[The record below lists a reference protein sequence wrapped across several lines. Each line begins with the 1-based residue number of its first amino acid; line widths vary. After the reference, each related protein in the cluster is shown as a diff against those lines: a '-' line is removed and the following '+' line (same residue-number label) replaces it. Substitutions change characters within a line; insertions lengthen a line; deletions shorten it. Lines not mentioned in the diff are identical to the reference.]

1 MGNVTTWDF
10 IVRLLYVLGGL
21 GIFLFGMRVMSEG
34 IQKVAG
40 EGMRRIMATMT
51 QNRFFGLMTG
61 LLVTCLVQ
69 SSSATTVMVVSFVNA
84 QLLTLIE
91 SIGVIMGAN
100 LGTTL
105 TGWIIATI
113 GKFSLSKIALPIIG
127 IGLPLVFSSKPKF
140 KHSGEFLVG
149 FGLLFFGLSELKNA
163 VPDVKSLLKSPDPA
177 DQELVLSIQ
186 GFIEQ
191 LNSYGFGSVLIFLV
205 IGVFLTILVQSS
217 SAAMGITIIVAINGW
232 IDFEI
237 AAAIVMGENI
247 GTTVTAWLASIGANI
262 NAKRAARAHFIF
274 NIAGVCWMLV
284 LFYPFIAMVDYI
296 MPGPIGGH
304 NPEKITAAE
313 ATAHLRESGFKGNPS
328 KDDLNKARKEIVN
341 VNIPEAEAIAHLKES
356 GFDKD
361 PSEDDLKKARKEI
374 VDTNIPLHLSLFH
387 TLFNLTNIALL
398 IGFTPHLGR
407 LVERLVKP
415 TSETEGD
422 PPPGSLAA
430 LHYEGSGV
438 LPKTGELNL
447 ALVEAEIDR
456 LAAVARYMFEGFVEI
471 FEHPEEDKGK
481 LIKELIALE
490 DKCDE
495 LAFDITQTLIHC
507 TTESLAGERALRV
520 TSLLRVTAELED
532 IGDCCHRL
540 VQLAHRKYRKN
551 RTLPEETKREIKV
564 FSEQI
569 IDFMELYQ
577 THLKDK
583 SVLPELEVAEGI
595 EDRIDAS
602 RKMLRKN
609 AVKRMKEAVNVKAE
623 MIYVDILNEMER
635 IGNDSLNIVHALNH
649 VV

>member
-1 MGNVTTWDF
+1 MANVSTWEF
-10 IVRLLYVLGGL
+10 IVGFLYILGGL

-51 QNRFFGLMTG
+51 QNRFFGLATG

-84 QLLTLIE
+84 QLLTLVE

-127 IGLPLVFSSKPKF
+127 IGLPLVFMSKPKF
-140 KHSGEFLVG
+140 KHTGEFLVG

-163 VPDVKSLLKSPDPA
+163 VPDVKSLLKSSDPG
-177 DQELVLSIQ
+177 DQLLVQDIQ

-191 LNSYGFGSVLIFLV
+191 LNSYGFGSVIIFLI

-232 IDFEI
+232 INFEI
-237 AAAIVMGENI
+237 AAAIVLGENI
-247 GTTVTAWLASIGANI
+247 GTTVTAWLASLGANI

-274 NIAGVCWMLV
+274 NIAGVCWMLL
-284 LFYPFIAMVDYI
+284 LFYPFIGMLDQI
-296 MPGPIGGH
+296 MPGAIYT
-304 NPEKITAAE
+304 EDVTQVE
-313 ATAHLRESGFKGNPS
+313 AIAYLEDNDFAGEPTET
-328 KDDLNKARKEIVN
+328 DLAKARK
-341 VNIPEAEAIAHLKES
+341 A
-356 GFDKD
+356 
-361 PSEDDLKKARKEI
+361 I
-374 VDTNIPLHLSLFH
+374 VDKNIPLHLSLFH
-387 TLFNLTNIALL
+387 TLFNLANIALL
-398 IGFTPHLGR
+398 IGFAPHLSR

-415 TSETEGD
+415 KTHDGAA
-422 PPPGSLAA
+422 PKPGSLAS

-456 LAAVARYMFEGFVEI
+456 LAAITRYMFEGFVEV
-471 FEHPEEDKGK
+471 FESPDADKSD
-481 LIKELIALE
+481 LIKELKELE
-490 DKCDE
+490 EKCDD
-495 LAFDITQTLIHC
+495 LAFEITQTLIYC

-520 TSLLRVTAELED
+520 TSLLRVTGELED

-551 RTLPEETKREIKV
+551 RVLPQETLREIKV

-569 IDFMELYQ
+569 LDFMELYQ
-577 THLKDK
+577 THLKDG
-583 SVLPELEVAEGI
+583 SVPDIEKAEMI

-602 RKMLRKN
+602 RKSLRKN
-609 AVKRMKEAVNVKAE
+609 AVKRMQDKENLKAE
-623 MIYVDILNEMER
+623 MIYIDILNEMES
-635 IGNDSLNIVHALNH
+635 IGNDALNVVQALNH
-649 VV
+649 LV

>member
-1 MGNVTTWDF
+1 MANVTTWEF
-10 IVRLLYVLGGL
+10 IVGLLYVLGGL

-40 EGMRRIMATMT
+40 DGMRRIMASMT

-84 QLLTLIE
+84 QLLTLME

-127 IGLPLVFSSKPKF
+127 IGLPLVFATKPKL
-140 KHSGEFLVG
+140 KHTGEFLVG
-149 FGLLFFGLSELKNA
+149 FGLLFFGLSELKSA
-163 VPDVKSLLKSPDPA
+163 VPDVKSLLKSSDPA
-177 DQELVLSIQ
+177 DQLLVQDIQ
-186 GFIEQ
+186 GVIEY
-191 LNSYGFGSVLIFLV
+191 LNSFGFGSVLIFLV

-232 IDFEI
+232 INFEI
-237 AAAIVMGENI
+237 AAAIVLGENI

-274 NIAGVCWMLV
+274 NIAGVCWMLL
-284 LFYPFIAMVDYI
+284 LFYPFIGMLDNI
-296 MPGPIGGH
+296 MPGAIYLEDVTQQEAVAYLQDSGELNGEPTDDQ
-304 NPEKITAAE
+304 IT
-313 ATAHLRESGFKGNPS
+313 
-328 KDDLNKARKEIVN
+328 KA
-341 VNIPEAEAIAHLKES
+341 
-356 GFDKD
+356 
-361 PSEDDLKKARKEI
+361 KKSI
-374 VDTNIPLHLSLFH
+374 VDRNIPLHLSLFH
-387 TLFNLTNIALL
+387 TLFNLTNICLL

-407 LVERLVKP
+407 LVERIVQPKV
-415 TSETEGD
+415 EGGT
-422 PPPGSLAA
+422 PKPGSLAS

-447 ALVEAEIDR
+447 ALVEAEINR
-456 LAAVARYMFEGFVEI
+456 LAAINRYMFEGFVEV
-471 FEHPEEDKGK
+471 FESPNEDKGK
-481 LIKELIALE
+481 LIRELSELE

-520 TSLLRVTAELED
+520 ASLLRVTAELED
-532 IGDCCHRL
+532 IGDCCNRL

-551 RTLPEETKREIKV
+551 RVLPEETLREIKV

-577 THLKDK
+577 THLGADSKAPDLAK
-583 SVLPELEVAEGI
+583 AESI

-602 RKMLRKN
+602 RKSLRKN
-609 AVKRMKEAVNVKAE
+609 AVKRMKETENLKAE

-635 IGNDSLNIVHALNH
+635 IGNDALNVVHALNH
-649 VV
+649 RV

>member
-1 MGNVTTWDF
+1 MANVSAWEF
-10 IVRLLYVLGGL
+10 IVGFLYVLGGL

-51 QNRFFGLMTG
+51 QNRFFGLATG

-84 QLLTLIE
+84 QLLTLME

-127 IGLPLVFSSKPKF
+127 IGLPLVFLSQPKF
-140 KHSGEFLVG
+140 KHTGEFLVG

-163 VPDVKSLLKSPDPA
+163 VPDVKSLLKSSDPV
-177 DQELVLSIQ
+177 DQLLVQDIQ

-232 IDFEI
+232 INFEI
-237 AAAIVMGENI
+237 AAAIVLGENI
-247 GTTVTAWLASIGANI
+247 GTTVTAWLASLGANI

-274 NIAGVCWMLV
+274 NMAGVCWMLL
-284 LFYPFIAMVDYI
+284 LFYPFIGVLDQI
-296 MPGPIGGH
+296 MPGAIYV
-304 NPEKITAAE
+304 EDVTQAE
-313 ATAHLRESGFKGNPS
+313 ASAYLEENKFEGEPSES
-328 KDDLNKARKEIVN
+328 DLAKARK
-341 VNIPEAEAIAHLKES
+341 A
-356 GFDKD
+356 
-361 PSEDDLKKARKEI
+361 I
-374 VDTNIPLHLSLFH
+374 VDKNIPLHLSLFH

-398 IGFTPHLGR
+398 IGFAPHLAR
-407 LVERLVKP
+407 LVERLVQPKTHDGNAP
-415 TSETEGD
+415 K
-422 PPPGSLAA
+422 PGSLAA

-447 ALVEAEIDR
+447 ALVEGEIDR
-456 LAAVARYMFEGFVEI
+456 LAAITRYMFEGFVEV
-471 FEHPEEDKGK
+471 FESPDADKSA
-481 LIKELIALE
+481 LIKELKELE
-490 DKCDE
+490 EKCDE
-495 LAFDITQTLIHC
+495 HAFEITQTLIYC

-520 TSLLRVTAELED
+520 ASLLRVTGELED

-551 RTLPEETKREIKV
+551 RVLPEETLREIKV

-569 IDFMELYQ
+569 LDFMELYQ
-577 THLKDK
+577 THLKDGSIPDIAK
-583 SVLPELEVAEGI
+583 ALAI

-602 RKMLRKN
+602 RKSLRKN
-609 AVKRMKEAVNVKAE
+609 AVKRMEDKENLKAE
-623 MIYVDILNEMER
+623 MIYVDILNEMES
-635 IGNDSLNIVHALNH
+635 IGNDALNVVQALNH

>member
-1 MGNVTTWDF
+1 MSNINTWDF
-10 IVRLLYVLGGL
+10 ILGLLYVLGGL

-40 EGMRRIMATMT
+40 DGMRRIMATMT

-105 TGWIIATI
+105 TGWIIATV

-127 IGLPLVFSSKPKF
+127 IGLPLIFASKSKI
-140 KHSGEFLVG
+140 KNLGEVLVG
-149 FGLLFFGLSELKNA
+149 FGLLFFGLSELKDA
-163 VPDVKSLLKSPDPA
+163 VPDVKTLLESTEPA
-177 DQELVLSIQ
+177 DAVLVQDIQ
-186 GFIEQ
+186 VTIEQ
-191 LNSYGFGSVLIFLV
+191 LNSYGYGSVLIFLF
-205 IGVFLTILVQSS
+205 IGILLTILVQSS
-217 SAAMGITIIVAINGW
+217 SAAMGITIILAINGW
-232 IDFEI
+232 INFEI
-237 AAAIVMGENI
+237 AAAIVLGENI
-247 GTTVTAWLASIGANI
+247 GTTVTAWLAALGANI

-274 NIAGVCWMLV
+274 NVAGVCWMLA
-284 LFYPFIAMVDYI
+284 LFYPFMTLVDNV
-296 MPGPIGGH
+296 MPGAIKMD
-304 NPEKITAAE
+304 NVTQAE
-313 ATAHLRESGFKGNPS
+313 IDEYKSNQVASDQLVEFDEGKVR
-328 KDDLNKARKEIVN
+328 KA
-341 VNIPEAEAIAHLKES
+341 
-356 GFDKD
+356 
-361 PSEDDLKKARKEI
+361 I
-374 VDTNIPLHLSLFH
+374 VDTNIPLHLALFH
-387 TLFNLTNIALL
+387 TIFNLTNIALL
-398 IGFTPHLGR
+398 IGFTPQLGK
-407 LVERLVKP
+407 LAERLVKP
-415 TSETEGD
+415 KADSEGQ

-430 LHYEGSGV
+430 LHYEGSGI

-495 LAFDITQTLIHC
+495 LAFDITQTLIQC

-540 VQLAHRKYRKN
+540 VQLAHRKYRKQ
-551 RTLPEETKREIKV
+551 RILPEETKREIKV

-569 IDFMELYQ
+569 LDFMELYQ

-583 SVLPELEVAEGI
+583 SVLPEMAVAEGI

-602 RKMLRKN
+602 RKMLRKS
-609 AVKRMKEAVNVKAE
+609 AVKRMKETVNVKAE

-635 IGNDSLNIVHALNH
+635 IGNDALNIVHALNH

>member
-1 MGNVTTWDF
+1 MANVTTWEF
-10 IVRLLYVLGGL
+10 IVGFLYVLGGL

-51 QNRFFGLMTG
+51 QNRFFGLATG

-84 QLLTLIE
+84 QLLTLME

-127 IGLPLVFSSKPKF
+127 VGLPLVFMSQPKF
-140 KHSGEFLVG
+140 KHTGEFLVG
-149 FGLLFFGLSELKNA
+149 FGLLFFGLSELKSA
-163 VPDVKSLLKSPDPA
+163 VPDVKSLLKSADPG
-177 DQELVLSIQ
+177 DQLLVQDIQ

-191 LNSYGFGSVLIFLV
+191 LNSYGFGSVIIFLI

-232 IDFEI
+232 INFEI
-237 AAAIVMGENI
+237 AAAIVLGENI
-247 GTTVTAWLASIGANI
+247 GTTVTAWLASLGANL

-274 NIAGVCWMLV
+274 NIAGVCWMLL
-284 LFYPFIAMVDYI
+284 LFYPFIGILDQI
-296 MPGPIGGH
+296 MPGAIY
-304 NPEKITAAE
+304 IDDVTQAE
-313 ATAHLRESGFKGNPS
+313 ASAYLAESNFQGNPT
-328 KDDLNKARKEIVN
+328 
-341 VNIPEAEAIAHLKES
+341 
-356 GFDKD
+356 
-361 PSEDDLKKARKEI
+361 EDDIAKAKKAI
-374 VDTNIPLHLSLFH
+374 VDKNIPLHLSLFH

-407 LVERLVKP
+407 LVERLVQPKTHDGKAP
-415 TSETEGD
+415 K
-422 PPPGSLAA
+422 PGSLAS

-447 ALVEAEIDR
+447 ALVEGEVNR
-456 LAAVARYMFEGFVEI
+456 LAAITRYMFEGFVEV
-471 FEHPEEDKGK
+471 FESPDADKSD
-481 LIKELIALE
+481 LIKELKELE
-490 DKCDE
+490 NKCDE
-495 LAFDITQTLIHC
+495 LAFEVTQTLIYC

-520 TSLLRVTAELED
+520 ASLLRVTGELED

-551 RTLPEETKREIKV
+551 RVLPQETLREIKV

-569 IDFMELYQ
+569 LDFMELYQ
-577 THLKDK
+577 AHLKDGSIPDIK
-583 SVLPELEVAEGI
+583 KAQAI

-602 RKMLRKN
+602 RKSLRKN
-609 AVKRMKEAVNVKAE
+609 AVKRMQDKENLKAE
-623 MIYVDILNEMER
+623 MIYIDILNEMES
-635 IGNDSLNIVHALNH
+635 IGNDALNVVQALNH

>member
-1 MGNVTTWDF
+1 MANVSTWEF
-10 IVRLLYVLGGL
+10 IVGFLYILGGL

-40 EGMRRIMATMT
+40 EGMRKIMATMT
-51 QNRFFGLMTG
+51 QNRFFGLGTG
-61 LLVTCLVQ
+61 LLITCLVQ

-127 IGLPLVFSSKPKF
+127 LGLPLVFMSQPKF
-140 KHSGEFLVG
+140 KHTGEFLVG

-163 VPDVKSLLKSPDPA
+163 VPDVKSLLKSSDPG
-177 DQELVLSIQ
+177 DQLMVQDIQ

-191 LNSYGFGSVLIFLV
+191 LNSYGFGSVIIFLI

-232 IDFEI
+232 INFEI
-237 AAAIVMGENI
+237 AAAIVLGENI
-247 GTTVTAWLASIGANI
+247 GTTVTAWLASLGASI

-274 NIAGVCWMLV
+274 NIAGVCWMLL
-284 LFYPFIAMVDYI
+284 LFYPFIGMLDQI
-296 MPGPIGGH
+296 MPGAIYM
-304 NPEKITAAE
+304 EDVTQMEAITYLSE
-313 ATAHLRESGFKGNPS
+313 NDFKG
-328 KDDLNKARKEIVN
+328 E
-341 VNIPEAEAIAHLKES
+341 
-356 GFDKD
+356 
-361 PSEDDLKKARKEI
+361 PSEDDLAKARKAI
-374 VDTNIPLHLSLFH
+374 VDKNIPLHLSLFH
-387 TLFNLTNIALL
+387 TLFNLANIALL

-415 TSETEGD
+415 KTHDGNA
-422 PPPGSLAA
+422 PKPGSLAA

-447 ALVEAEIDR
+447 ALVEAEINR
-456 LAAVARYMFEGFVEI
+456 LAAITRYMFEGFVEV
-471 FEHPEEDKGK
+471 FESPDSDKSN
-481 LIKELIALE
+481 LIKELKELE
-490 DKCDE
+490 EKCDKLTFE
-495 LAFDITQTLIHC
+495 ITQTLIYC

-520 TSLLRVTAELED
+520 TSLLRVAGELED

-551 RTLPEETKREIKV
+551 RVLPQETLREIKV

-569 IDFMELYQ
+569 LDFMELYQ
-577 THLKDK
+577 THLKDGSIPDIK
-583 SVLPELEVAEGI
+583 KAELI
-595 EDRIDAS
+595 ENRIDAS
-602 RKMLRKN
+602 RKSLRKN
-609 AVKRMKEAVNVKAE
+609 AVKRMQDNENLKAE
-623 MIYVDILNEMER
+623 MIYIDILNEMES
-635 IGNDSLNIVHALNH
+635 IGNDALNVVQALNH

>member
-1 MGNVTTWDF
+1 MANVTPWEF
-10 IVRLLYVLGGL
+10 IVGFLYVLGGL

-51 QNRFFGLMTG
+51 QNRFFGLATG

-84 QLLTLIE
+84 QLLTLME

-127 IGLPLVFSSKPKF
+127 VGLPLVFMSQPKF
-140 KHSGEFLVG
+140 KHTGEFLVG
-149 FGLLFFGLSELKNA
+149 FGLLFFGLSELKSA
-163 VPDVKSLLKSPDPA
+163 VPDVKSLLKSADPG
-177 DQELVLSIQ
+177 DQLLVQDIQ

-191 LNSYGFGSVLIFLV
+191 LNSYGFGSVIIFLI

-232 IDFEI
+232 INFEI
-237 AAAIVMGENI
+237 AAAIVLGENI
-247 GTTVTAWLASIGANI
+247 GTTVTAWLASLGANL

-274 NIAGVCWMLV
+274 NIAGVCWMLL
-284 LFYPFIAMVDYI
+284 LFYPFIGMLDQI
-296 MPGPIGGH
+296 MPGAIYVDDVTH
-304 NPEKITAAE
+304 AE
-313 ATAHLRESGFKGNPS
+313 ATTYLAENQFQGEPTEG
-328 KDDLNKARKEIVN
+328 DLAKA
-341 VNIPEAEAIAHLKES
+341 
-356 GFDKD
+356 
-361 PSEDDLKKARKEI
+361 KKAI
-374 VDTNIPLHLSLFH
+374 VDRNIPLHLSLFH

-415 TSETEGD
+415 KTQDGKA
-422 PPPGSLAA
+422 PKPGSLAS

-447 ALVEAEIDR
+447 ALVEGEINR
-456 LAAVARYMFEGFVEI
+456 LAAITRYMFEGFVEV
-471 FEHPEEDKGK
+471 FDSPDVDKSE
-481 LIKELIALE
+481 LIKELKELE
-490 DKCDE
+490 NKCDE
-495 LAFDITQTLIHC
+495 LPFEVTQTLIYC

-520 TSLLRVTAELED
+520 ASLLRVTGELED

-551 RTLPEETKREIKV
+551 RILPQETLREIKV

-569 IDFMELYQ
+569 LDFMELYQ
-577 THLKDK
+577 AHLKDGSIPDIK
-583 SVLPELEVAEGI
+583 KAEAI

-602 RKMLRKN
+602 RKSLRKN
-609 AVKRMKEAVNVKAE
+609 AVKRMQDKENLKAE
-623 MIYVDILNEMER
+623 MIYIDILNEMES
-635 IGNDSLNIVHALNH
+635 IGNDALNVVQALNH

>member
-1 MGNVTTWDF
+1 MANVSIWEF
-10 IVRLLYVLGGL
+10 IVGFLYILGGL

-51 QNRFFGLMTG
+51 QNRFFGLATG
-61 LLVTCLVQ
+61 VLVTCLVQ

-84 QLLTLIE
+84 QLLTLME

-127 IGLPLVFSSKPKF
+127 IGLPLVFMSQPKF
-140 KHSGEFLVG
+140 KHTGEFLVG

-163 VPDVKSLLKSPDPA
+163 VPDVKSLLKSSDPG
-177 DQELVLSIQ
+177 DQLLVQDIQ

-191 LNSYGFGSVLIFLV
+191 LNSYGFGSVIIFLI

-232 IDFEI
+232 INFEI
-237 AAAIVMGENI
+237 AAAIVLGENI
-247 GTTVTAWLASIGANI
+247 GTTVTAWLASLGANI
-262 NAKRAARAHFIF
+262 NAKRAARAHLIF
-274 NIAGVCWMLV
+274 NLAGVCWMLL
-284 LFYPFIAMVDYI
+284 LFYPFIGMLDQI
-296 MPGPIGGH
+296 MPGAIYM
-304 NPEKITAAE
+304 NDVTQSEVTAYLSE
-313 ATAHLRESGFKGNPS
+313 NDFVGE
-328 KDDLNKARKEIVN
+328 
-341 VNIPEAEAIAHLKES
+341 
-356 GFDKD
+356 
-361 PSEDDLKKARKEI
+361 PSEDDLSKAKKAI
-374 VDTNIPLHLSLFH
+374 VDRNIPLHLSLFH

-398 IGFTPHLGR
+398 IGFAPHLGR

-415 TSETEGD
+415 KTHDGNA
-422 PPPGSLAA
+422 PKPGSLAA

-447 ALVEAEIDR
+447 ALVEAEINR
-456 LAAVARYMFEGFVEI
+456 LAAITRYMFEGFVEV
-471 FEHPEEDKGK
+471 FESPDSDKST
-481 LIKELIALE
+481 LIKELKELE
-490 DKCDE
+490 EKCDE
-495 LAFDITQTLIHC
+495 LTFEITQTLIYC

-520 TSLLRVTAELED
+520 TSLLRVTGELED
-532 IGDCCHRL
+532 IGDCCYRL

-551 RTLPEETKREIKV
+551 RVLPQETLREIKV

-569 IDFMELYQ
+569 LDFMELYQ
-577 THLKDK
+577 THLKDG
-583 SVLPELEVAEGI
+583 SVPDIEKAEVI

-602 RKMLRKN
+602 RKSLRKN
-609 AVKRMKEAVNVKAE
+609 AVKRMQDKENLKAE
-623 MIYVDILNEMER
+623 MIYIDILNEMES
-635 IGNDSLNIVHALNH
+635 IGNDALNVVQALNH
-649 VV
+649 VI

>member
-1 MGNVTTWDF
+1 MANVSTWEF
-10 IVRLLYVLGGL
+10 IVGFLYILGGL

-51 QNRFFGLMTG
+51 QNRFFGLATG

-84 QLLTLIE
+84 QLLTLVE

-127 IGLPLVFSSKPKF
+127 IGLPLVFMSKPKF
-140 KHSGEFLVG
+140 KHTGEFLVG

-163 VPDVKSLLKSPDPA
+163 VPDVKSLLKSSDPG
-177 DQELVLSIQ
+177 DQLLVQDIQ

-191 LNSYGFGSVLIFLV
+191 LNSYGFGSVIIFLI

-232 IDFEI
+232 INFEI
-237 AAAIVMGENI
+237 AAAIVLGENI
-247 GTTVTAWLASIGANI
+247 GTTVTAWLASLGANI

-274 NIAGVCWMLV
+274 NIAGVCWMLL
-284 LFYPFIAMVDYI
+284 LFYPFIAMLDQI
-296 MPGPIGGH
+296 MPGAIYT
-304 NPEKITAAE
+304 EDVTQVE
-313 ATAHLRESGFKGNPS
+313 AVAYLEDNDFAGEPTEA
-328 KDDLNKARKEIVN
+328 DLAKARK
-341 VNIPEAEAIAHLKES
+341 A
-356 GFDKD
+356 
-361 PSEDDLKKARKEI
+361 I
-374 VDTNIPLHLSLFH
+374 VDRNIPLHLSLFH
-387 TLFNLTNIALL
+387 TLFNLANIALL
-398 IGFTPHLGR
+398 IGFAPHLSR

-415 TSETEGD
+415 KSHDGAA
-422 PPPGSLAA
+422 PKPGSLAS

-456 LAAVARYMFEGFVEI
+456 LAAITRYMFEGFVEV
-471 FEHPEEDKGK
+471 FESPDADKSD
-481 LIKELIALE
+481 LIKELKELE
-490 DKCDE
+490 GKCDD
-495 LAFDITQTLIHC
+495 LAFEITQTLIYC

-520 TSLLRVTAELED
+520 TSLLRVTGELED

-551 RTLPEETKREIKV
+551 RVLPQETLREIKV

-569 IDFMELYQ
+569 LDFMELYQ
-577 THLKDK
+577 THLKDG
-583 SVLPELEVAEGI
+583 SVPDIEKAEMI

-602 RKMLRKN
+602 RKSLRKN
-609 AVKRMKEAVNVKAE
+609 AVKRMQDKENLKAE
-623 MIYVDILNEMER
+623 MIYIDILNEMES
-635 IGNDSLNIVHALNH
+635 IGNDALNVVQALNH

>member
-1 MGNVTTWDF
+1 
-10 IVRLLYVLGGL
+10 
-21 GIFLFGMRVMSEG
+21 MR
-34 IQKVAG
+34 K
-40 EGMRRIMATMT
+40 IMATMT
-51 QNRFFGLMTG
+51 QNRFFGLGTG
-61 LLVTCLVQ
+61 LLITCLVQ

-127 IGLPLVFSSKPKF
+127 LGLPLVFMSQPKF
-140 KHSGEFLVG
+140 KHTGEFLVG

-163 VPDVKSLLKSPDPA
+163 VPDVKSLLKSSDPG
-177 DQELVLSIQ
+177 DQLLVQDIQ

-191 LNSYGFGSVLIFLV
+191 LNSYGFGSVIIFLI

-232 IDFEI
+232 INFEI
-237 AAAIVMGENI
+237 AAAIVLGENI
-247 GTTVTAWLASIGANI
+247 GTTVTAWLASLGASI

-274 NIAGVCWMLV
+274 NIAGVCWMLL
-284 LFYPFIAMVDYI
+284 LFYPFIGMLDQI
-296 MPGPIGGH
+296 MPGAIYM
-304 NPEKITAAE
+304 EDVTQMEAITYLSE
-313 ATAHLRESGFKGNPS
+313 NDFKG
-328 KDDLNKARKEIVN
+328 E
-341 VNIPEAEAIAHLKES
+341 
-356 GFDKD
+356 
-361 PSEDDLKKARKEI
+361 PSEDDLAKARKAI
-374 VDTNIPLHLSLFH
+374 VDKNIPLHLSLFH
-387 TLFNLTNIALL
+387 TLFNLANIALL

-415 TSETEGD
+415 KTHDGNA
-422 PPPGSLAA
+422 PKPGSLAA

-447 ALVEAEIDR
+447 ALVEAEINR
-456 LAAVARYMFEGFVEI
+456 LAAITRYMFEGFVEV
-471 FEHPEEDKGK
+471 FESPDSDKSN
-481 LIKELIALE
+481 LIKELKELE
-490 DKCDE
+490 EKCDKLTFE
-495 LAFDITQTLIHC
+495 ITQTLIYC

-520 TSLLRVTAELED
+520 TSLLRVAGELED

-551 RTLPEETKREIKV
+551 RVLPQETLREIKV

-569 IDFMELYQ
+569 LDFMELYQ
-577 THLKDK
+577 THLKDGSIPDIK
-583 SVLPELEVAEGI
+583 KAELI
-595 EDRIDAS
+595 ENRIDAS
-602 RKMLRKN
+602 RKSLRKN
-609 AVKRMKEAVNVKAE
+609 AVKRMQDNENLKAE
-623 MIYVDILNEMER
+623 MIYIDILNEMES
-635 IGNDSLNIVHALNH
+635 IGNDALNVVQALNH

>member
-1 MGNVTTWDF
+1 MGNVTIWEF
-10 IVRLLYVLGGL
+10 IVRFLYILGGL

-51 QNRFFGLMTG
+51 QNRFFGLFTG

-84 QLLTLIE
+84 QLLTLME

-105 TGWIIATI
+105 TGWIIASI

-127 IGLPLVFSSKPKF
+127 IGLPFVFMSKPKF
-140 KHSGEFLVG
+140 KHTGEFLVG

-163 VPDVKSLLKSPDPA
+163 VPDVKSLLKSADPGDQAMVA
-177 DQELVLSIQ
+177 DIQ
-186 GFIEQ
+186 GVIEY
-191 LNSYGFGSVLIFLV
+191 LNSFGFGSVIIFLV
-205 IGVFLTILVQSS
+205 IGVLLTILVQSS
-217 SAAMGITIIVAINGW
+217 SAAMGITIILAINGW
-232 IDFEI
+232 INFEI
-237 AAAIVMGENI
+237 AAAIVLGENI
-247 GTTVTAWLASIGANI
+247 GTTVTAWLASIGANL

-274 NIAGVCWMLV
+274 NIAGVCWMLL
-284 LFYPFIAMVDYI
+284 LFYPFIGMLDNI
-296 MPGPIGGH
+296 MPGAIYT
-304 NPEKITAAE
+304 EDVS
-313 ATAHLRESGFKGNPS
+313 RE
-328 KDDLNKARKEIVN
+328 
-341 VNIPEAEAIAHLKES
+341 EAIVYLGNN
-356 GFDKD
+356 GFAGE
-361 PSEDDLKKARKEI
+361 PSAQDLAGAKKAI
-374 VDTNIPLHLSLFH
+374 VDRNIPLHLSLFH

-407 LVERLVKP
+407 LVERIVQPKTKDGKVP
-415 TSETEGD
+415 K
-422 PPPGSLAA
+422 PGSLAS

-447 ALVEAEIDR
+447 ALVEGEVNR
-456 LAAVARYMFEGFVEI
+456 LAAITRYMFEGFVEV
-471 FEHPEEDKGK
+471 FENPEEDKGA
-481 LIKELIALE
+481 LIRELKELE

-495 LAFDITQTLIHC
+495 LAFEVTQTLIHC

-520 TSLLRVTAELED
+520 ASLLRVAAELED

-551 RTLPEETKREIKV
+551 RTLPEETQREIKI

-569 IDFMELYQ
+569 LDFMELYQ
-577 THLKDK
+577 SHLGEGSGMPDIKK
-583 SVLPELEVAEGI
+583 AEAI

-602 RKMLRKN
+602 RKSLRKN
-609 AVKRMKEAVNVKAE
+609 AVRRMKETENLKAE
-623 MIYVDILNEMER
+623 MIYIDILNEMER
-635 IGNDSLNIVHALNH
+635 IGNDSLNVVHALNH

>member
-10 IVRLLYVLGGL
+10 IVRLLYILGGL

-84 QLLTLIE
+84 QLLTLME

-127 IGLPLVFSSKPKF
+127 IGLPLVFSSKPKL

-247 GTTVTAWLASIGANI
+247 GTTVTAWLASIGANL

-274 NIAGVCWMLV
+274 NIAGVTWMLL
-284 LFYPFIAMVDYI
+284 LFYPFIAMLDQI
-296 MPGPIGGH
+296 MPGAIY
-304 NPEKITAAE
+304 AE
-313 ATAHLRESGFKGNPS
+313 DVSRQEAMAYLTDNEFEGEPTE
-328 KDDLNKARKEIVN
+328 DDIAKARK
-341 VNIPEAEAIAHLKES
+341 S
-356 GFDKD
+356 
-361 PSEDDLKKARKEI
+361 I
-374 VDTNIPLHLSLFH
+374 VDGNIPLHLSLFH

-407 LVERLVKP
+407 LVERIVQPKTADGKAP
-415 TSETEGD
+415 K
-422 PPPGSLAA
+422 PGSLAS

-447 ALVEAEIDR
+447 ALVEAEINR
-456 LAAVARYMFEGFVEI
+456 LAAISRYMFEGFVEV
-471 FEHPEEDKGK
+471 FESPEEDKGK
-481 LIKELIALE
+481 LIKELIELE
-490 DKCDE
+490 EKCDE

-520 TSLLRVTAELED
+520 ASLLRVTGELED
-532 IGDCCHRL
+532 IGDCCYRL

-551 RTLPEETKREIKV
+551 RTLPDETKREIKV

-569 IDFMELYQ
+569 LDFMELYQ
-577 THLKDK
+577 SHLKDG
-583 SVLPELEVAEGI
+583 SIPDLEKAEAI

-602 RKMLRKN
+602 RKSLRKA
-609 AVKRMKEAVNVKAE
+609 AVKRMQDNENLKAE
-623 MIYVDILNEMER
+623 MIYVDILNEMES
-635 IGNDSLNIVHALNH
+635 IGNDALNVVQALNH
-649 VV
+649 IV

>member
-1 MGNVTTWDF
+1 
-10 IVRLLYVLGGL
+10 
-21 GIFLFGMRVMSEG
+21 
-34 IQKVAG
+34 
-40 EGMRRIMATMT
+40 
-51 QNRFFGLMTG
+51 
-61 LLVTCLVQ
+61 
-69 SSSATTVMVVSFVNA
+69 MVVSFVNA
-84 QLLTLIE
+84 QLLTLME

-127 IGLPLVFSSKPKF
+127 IGLPLVFATKPKL
-140 KHSGEFLVG
+140 KHTGEFLVG

-163 VPDVKSLLKSPDPA
+163 VPDVKSLLKSSDPA
-177 DQELVLSIQ
+177 DQLLVQDIQ
-186 GFIEQ
+186 GVIEY
-191 LNSYGFGSVLIFLV
+191 LNSFGFGSVLIFLV

-232 IDFEI
+232 INFEI
-237 AAAIVMGENI
+237 AAAIVLGENI

-274 NIAGVCWMLV
+274 NIAGVCWMLL
-284 LFYPFIAMVDYI
+284 LFYPFIGMLDSI
-296 MPGPIGGH
+296 MPGAIYL
-304 NPEKITAAE
+304 EDVTQQE
-313 ATAHLRESGFKGNPS
+313 AVAYLQDSGE
-328 KDDLNKARKEIVN
+328 LNGEPTEDQIAKA
-341 VNIPEAEAIAHLKES
+341 
-356 GFDKD
+356 
-361 PSEDDLKKARKEI
+361 KKSI
-374 VDTNIPLHLSLFH
+374 VDRNIPLHLSLFH
-387 TLFNLTNIALL
+387 TLFNLTNICLL

-407 LVERLVKP
+407 LVEKIVQPKVKGGTP
-415 TSETEGD
+415 K
-422 PPPGSLAA
+422 PGSLAS

-447 ALVEAEIDR
+447 ALVEAEINR
-456 LAAVARYMFEGFVEI
+456 LAAINRYMFEGFVEV
-471 FEHPEEDKGK
+471 FESPNEDKGK
-481 LIKELIALE
+481 LIRELSELE

-520 TSLLRVTAELED
+520 ASLLRVTAELED
-532 IGDCCHRL
+532 IGDCCNRL

-551 RTLPEETKREIKV
+551 RVLPEETLREIKV

-577 THLKDK
+577 THLGADSKAPDLAK
-583 SVLPELEVAEGI
+583 AESI

-602 RKMLRKN
+602 RKSLRKN
-609 AVKRMKEAVNVKAE
+609 AVKRMKETENLKAE

-635 IGNDSLNIVHALNH
+635 IGNDALNVVHALNH
-649 VV
+649 RV

>member
-1 MGNVTTWDF
+1 MANVTTWEF
-10 IVRLLYVLGGL
+10 IVGFLYVLGGL

-40 EGMRRIMATMT
+40 EGVRRIMATMT
-51 QNRFFGLMTG
+51 QNRFFGLFTG

-84 QLLTLIE
+84 QLLTLME

-127 IGLPLVFSSKPKF
+127 IGLPLVFMSKPKF
-140 KHSGEFLVG
+140 KHTGEFLVG

-163 VPDVKSLLKSPDPA
+163 VPDVKSLLKSADPG
-177 DQELVLSIQ
+177 DQMLVQDIQ
-186 GFIEQ
+186 EIIQQ
-191 LNSYGFGSVLIFLV
+191 LNSYGFGSVIIFLV

-232 IDFEI
+232 INFEI
-237 AAAIVMGENI
+237 AAAIVLGENI
-247 GTTVTAWLASIGANI
+247 GTTVTAWLASLGANL

-274 NIAGVCWMLV
+274 NIAGVCWMLL
-284 LFYPFIAMVDYI
+284 LFYPFIGMLDNL
-296 MPGPIGGH
+296 MPGAIY
-304 NPEKITAAE
+304 IDDVTQAE
-313 ATAHLRESGFKGNPS
+313 ATAYLSGNDFEGEP
-328 KDDLNKARKEIVN
+328 A
-341 VNIPEAEAIAHLKES
+341 
-356 GFDKD
+356 
-361 PSEDDLKKARKEI
+361 EDDLARAKKAI
-374 VDTNIPLHLSLFH
+374 VDKNIPLHLSLFH

-398 IGFTPHLGR
+398 IGFAPHMGR

-415 TSETEGD
+415 KTHDGNA
-422 PPPGSLAA
+422 PKPGSLAA

-447 ALVEAEIDR
+447 ALVEGEIDR
-456 LAAVARYMFEGFVEI
+456 LSAITRYMFEGFVEV
-471 FEHPEEDKGK
+471 FESPDEDKSD
-481 LIKELIALE
+481 LIKELKELE
-490 DKCDE
+490 EKCDE
-495 LAFDITQTLIHC
+495 LAFEITQTLIYC

-520 TSLLRVTAELED
+520 ASLLRVTGELED

-551 RTLPEETKREIKV
+551 RVLPQETLREIKV

-569 IDFMELYQ
+569 LDFMELYQ
-577 THLKDK
+577 THLKDGSIPDIK
-583 SVLPELEVAEGI
+583 KAEEI

-602 RKMLRKN
+602 RKSLRKN
-609 AVKRMKEAVNVKAE
+609 AVKRMQDKENLKAE
-623 MIYVDILNEMER
+623 MIYIDILNEMES
-635 IGNDSLNIVHALNH
+635 IGNDALNVVQALNH

>member
-1 MGNVTTWDF
+1 MMVGALLRGLELVGKKLTHFMSNINTWDF
-10 IVRLLYVLGGL
+10 ILGLLYVLGGL

-40 EGMRRIMATMT
+40 DGMRRIMANMT

-84 QLLTLIE
+84 QLLTLME

-105 TGWIIATI
+105 TGWIIATV

-127 IGLPLVFSSKPKF
+127 IGLPLVFASKSKI
-140 KHSGEFLVG
+140 KNLGEVLVG
-149 FGLLFFGLSELKNA
+149 FGLLFFGLSELKDA
-163 VPDVKSLLKSPDPA
+163 VPDVKTLLKSTEPA
-177 DQELVLSIQ
+177 DLALVQDIQ
-186 GFIEQ
+186 VTVEQ
-191 LNSYGFGSVLIFLV
+191 LNSHGYGSVLIFLF
-205 IGVFLTILVQSS
+205 IGILLTILVQSS
-217 SAAMGITIIVAINGW
+217 SAAMGITIILAINGW
-232 IDFEI
+232 INFEI
-237 AAAIVMGENI
+237 AAAIVLGENI
-247 GTTVTAWLASIGANI
+247 GTTVTAWLAALGASI

-274 NIAGVCWMLV
+274 NVAGVCWMLA
-284 LFYPFIAMVDYI
+284 LFYPSMSLVDNI
-296 MPGPIGGH
+296 MPGAIKVD
-304 NPEKITAAE
+304 NVTQAE
-313 ATAHLRESGFKGNPS
+313 IDNYKSNQVASGQSVELDEGKVR
-328 KDDLNKARKEIVN
+328 KA
-341 VNIPEAEAIAHLKES
+341 
-356 GFDKD
+356 
-361 PSEDDLKKARKEI
+361 I
-374 VDTNIPLHLSLFH
+374 VDTNIPLHLALFH
-387 TLFNLTNIALL
+387 TIFNLTNIALL
-398 IGFTPHLGR
+398 IGFTPQLGK
-407 LVERLVKP
+407 LAERLVKP
-415 TSETEGD
+415 EADSEGQ

-430 LHYEGSGV
+430 LHYEGSGI

-495 LAFDITQTLIHC
+495 LAFDITQTLIQC

-540 VQLAHRKYRKN
+540 VQLAHRKYRKQ
-551 RTLPEETKREIKV
+551 RILPEETKREIKV

-583 SVLPELEVAEGI
+583 SVLPEMAVAEGI

-602 RKMLRKN
+602 RKMLRKS
-609 AVKRMKEAVNVKAE
+609 AVKRMKETVNVKAE
-623 MIYVDILNEMER
+623 MIYIDILNEMER
-635 IGNDSLNIVHALNH
+635 IGNDALNIVHALNH

>member
-10 IVRLLYVLGGL
+10 IVRLLYILGGL

-34 IQKVAG
+34 IQKIAG

-51 QNRFFGLMTG
+51 QNRFYGLGTG

-105 TGWIIATI
+105 TGWIIASI

-127 IGLPLVFSSKPKF
+127 IGLPLVFSSKPKL

-163 VPDVKSLLKSPDPA
+163 VPDVKSLLTSDDPGDVA
-177 DQELVLSIQ
+177 LVQDIQ
-186 GFIEQ
+186 GIIQ
-191 LNSYGFGSVLIFLV
+191 NLNSFGFGSVLIFLV
-205 IGVFLTILVQSS
+205 IGVLLTILVQSS

-284 LFYPFIAMVDYI
+284 LFYPFIAMLDQI
-296 MPGPIGGH
+296 MPGAIYTQDVSQQEAMAYLADNPIEGE
-304 NPEKITAAE
+304 PTDDDI
-313 ATAHLRESGFKGNPS
+313 S
-328 KDDLNKARKEIVN
+328 KA
-341 VNIPEAEAIAHLKES
+341 
-356 GFDKD
+356 
-361 PSEDDLKKARKEI
+361 KKSI
-374 VDTNIPLHLSLFH
+374 VDKNIPLHLSLFH
-387 TLFNLTNIALL
+387 TLFNLANIALL

-407 LVERLVKP
+407 LVERIVQPKSADGKAP
-415 TSETEGD
+415 K
-422 PPPGSLAA
+422 PGSLAA

-447 ALVEAEIDR
+447 ALVEAEVNR
-456 LAAVARYMFEGFVEI
+456 LAAISRYMFEGFVEV
-471 FEHPEEDKGK
+471 FESPEEDKGK
-481 LIKELIALE
+481 LIKELIELE
-490 DKCDE
+490 EKCDE

-520 TSLLRVTAELED
+520 ASLLRVTGELED

-551 RTLPEETKREIKV
+551 RTLPEETKKEIKV

-569 IDFMELYQ
+569 LDFMELYQ
-577 THLKDK
+577 SHLKDGSIPDIEK
-583 SVLPELEVAEGI
+583 AQAI

-602 RKMLRKN
+602 RKSLRKN
-609 AVKRMKEAVNVKAE
+609 ALKRMQDKENLKAE
-623 MIYVDILNEMER
+623 MIYVDILNEMES
-635 IGNDSLNIVHALNH
+635 IGNDALNVVHALNH

>member
-10 IVRLLYVLGGL
+10 IVRLLYILGGL

-84 QLLTLIE
+84 QLLTLME

-127 IGLPLVFSSKPKF
+127 IGLPLVFSSKPKL

-177 DQELVLSIQ
+177 DQELVMSIQ

-247 GTTVTAWLASIGANI
+247 GTTVTAWLASIGANL

-274 NIAGVCWMLV
+274 NIAGVTWMLL
-284 LFYPFIAMVDYI
+284 LFYPFIAMLDQI
-296 MPGPIGGH
+296 MPGAIY
-304 NPEKITAAE
+304 AE
-313 ATAHLRESGFKGNPS
+313 DVSRQEAMAYLTDNEFEGEPTE
-328 KDDLNKARKEIVN
+328 DDIAKARK
-341 VNIPEAEAIAHLKES
+341 S
-356 GFDKD
+356 
-361 PSEDDLKKARKEI
+361 I
-374 VDTNIPLHLSLFH
+374 VDGNIPLHLSLFH

-407 LVERLVKP
+407 LVERIVQPKTADGKAP
-415 TSETEGD
+415 K
-422 PPPGSLAA
+422 PGSLAS

-447 ALVEAEIDR
+447 ALVEAEINR
-456 LAAVARYMFEGFVEI
+456 LAAISRYMFEGFVEV
-471 FEHPEEDKGK
+471 FESPEEDKGK
-481 LIKELIALE
+481 LIKELIELE
-490 DKCDE
+490 EKCDE

-520 TSLLRVTAELED
+520 TSLLRVTGELED
-532 IGDCCHRL
+532 IGDCCYRL

-569 IDFMELYQ
+569 LDFMELYQ
-577 THLKDK
+577 SHLKDG
-583 SVLPELEVAEGI
+583 SIPDLEKAEAI

-602 RKMLRKN
+602 RKSLRKA
-609 AVKRMKEAVNVKAE
+609 AVKRMQDNENLKAE
-623 MIYVDILNEMER
+623 MIYVDILNEMES
-635 IGNDSLNIVHALNH
+635 IGNDALNVVQALNH
-649 VV
+649 IV

>member
-1 MGNVTTWDF
+1 MANVTTWEF
-10 IVRLLYVLGGL
+10 IVGFLYVLGGL

-51 QNRFFGLMTG
+51 QNRFFGLFTG

-84 QLLTLIE
+84 QLLTLME

-127 IGLPLVFSSKPKF
+127 IGLPLVFMSKPKF
-140 KHSGEFLVG
+140 KHTGEFLVG

-163 VPDVKSLLKSPDPA
+163 VPDVKSLLKSADPG
-177 DQELVLSIQ
+177 DQMLVQDIQ
-186 GFIEQ
+186 GIIQQ
-191 LNSYGFGSVLIFLV
+191 LNSYGFGSVIIFLV

-237 AAAIVMGENI
+237 AAAIVLGENI
-247 GTTVTAWLASIGANI
+247 GTTVTAWLASLGANL

-274 NIAGVCWMLV
+274 NIAGVCWMLL
-284 LFYPFIAMVDYI
+284 LFYPFIGVLDDL
-296 MPGPIGGH
+296 MPGAIY
-304 NPEKITAAE
+304 IDDVTQAE
-313 ATAHLRESGFKGNPS
+313 ATAYLSENDFEGEP
-328 KDDLNKARKEIVN
+328 A
-341 VNIPEAEAIAHLKES
+341 
-356 GFDKD
+356 
-361 PSEDDLKKARKEI
+361 EDDLARAKKAI
-374 VDTNIPLHLSLFH
+374 VDKNIPLHLSLFH
-387 TLFNLTNIALL
+387 TLFNLTNIILL
-398 IGFTPHLGR
+398 IGFAPHLGR

-415 TSETEGD
+415 KTHDGNA
-422 PPPGSLAA
+422 PKPGSLAA

-447 ALVEAEIDR
+447 ALVEGEIDR
-456 LAAVARYMFEGFVEI
+456 LSAITRYMFEGFVEV
-471 FEHPEEDKGK
+471 FESPDEDKSD
-481 LIKELIALE
+481 LIKELKELE
-490 DKCDE
+490 EKCDE
-495 LAFDITQTLIHC
+495 LAFEITQTLIYC
-507 TTESLAGERALRV
+507 TTESLAGERALRMA
-520 TSLLRVTAELED
+520 SLLRVTGELED

-551 RTLPEETKREIKV
+551 RVLPEETLREIKV

-569 IDFMELYQ
+569 LDFMELYQ
-577 THLKDK
+577 THLKDGSIPDIK
-583 SVLPELEVAEGI
+583 KAEEI

-602 RKMLRKN
+602 RKSLRKN
-609 AVKRMKEAVNVKAE
+609 AVKRMQDKENLKAE
-623 MIYVDILNEMER
+623 MIYIDILNEMES
-635 IGNDSLNIVHALNH
+635 IGNDALNVVQALNH

>member
-1 MGNVTTWDF
+1 MMVGALLRGLELVGKKLTHFMSNINTWDF
-10 IVRLLYVLGGL
+10 ILGLLYVLGGL

-40 EGMRRIMATMT
+40 DGMRRIMATMT

-84 QLLTLIE
+84 QLLTLVE

-105 TGWIIATI
+105 TGWIIATV

-127 IGLPLVFSSKPKF
+127 IGLPLVFASKSKI
-140 KHSGEFLVG
+140 KNLGEVLVG
-149 FGLLFFGLSELKNA
+149 FGLLFFGLSELKDA
-163 VPDVKSLLKSPDPA
+163 VPDVKTLLMSTEEA
-177 DQELVLSIQ
+177 DLALVQDIQ
-186 GFIEQ
+186 VTVER
-191 LNSYGFGSVLIFLV
+191 LNSYGYGSVLIFLF
-205 IGVFLTILVQSS
+205 IGILLTILVQSS
-217 SAAMGITIIVAINGW
+217 SAAMGITIILAINGW
-232 IDFEI
+232 INFEI
-237 AAAIVMGENI
+237 AAAIVLGENI
-247 GTTVTAWLASIGANI
+247 GTTVTAWLAALGANI

-274 NIAGVCWMLV
+274 NVAGVCWMLA
-284 LFYPFIAMVDYI
+284 LFYPFLSLVDNV
-296 MPGPIGGH
+296 MPGAIKM
-304 NPEKITAAE
+304 EDVTQAE
-313 ATAHLRESGFKGNPS
+313 IDKYKSNQVASGQSIDSDEGKVR
-328 KDDLNKARKEIVN
+328 KA
-341 VNIPEAEAIAHLKES
+341 
-356 GFDKD
+356 
-361 PSEDDLKKARKEI
+361 I
-374 VDTNIPLHLSLFH
+374 VDTNIPLHLALFH
-387 TLFNLTNIALL
+387 TIFNLTNIALL
-398 IGFTPHLGR
+398 IGFTPQLGK
-407 LVERLVKP
+407 LAERLVKP
-415 TSETEGD
+415 KAGSEGQ

-430 LHYEGSGV
+430 LHYEGSGI

-495 LAFDITQTLIHC
+495 LAFDITQTLIQC

-540 VQLAHRKYRKN
+540 VQLAHRKYRKQ
-551 RTLPEETKREIKV
+551 RILPEETKREIKV

-583 SVLPELEVAEGI
+583 SVLPEMAVAEGI

-602 RKMLRKN
+602 RK
-609 AVKRMKEAVNVKAE
+609 KR
-623 MIYVDILNEMER
+623 
-635 IGNDSLNIVHALNH
+635 
-649 VV
+649 

>member
-1 MGNVTTWDF
+1 MANVSTWEF
-10 IVRLLYVLGGL
+10 IVGFLYILGGL

-40 EGMRRIMATMT
+40 EGMRKIMATMT
-51 QNRFFGLMTG
+51 QNRFFGLGTG
-61 LLVTCLVQ
+61 LLITCLVQ

-127 IGLPLVFSSKPKF
+127 LGLPLVFMSQPKF
-140 KHSGEFLVG
+140 KHTGEFLVG

-163 VPDVKSLLKSPDPA
+163 VPDVKSLLKSSDPG
-177 DQELVLSIQ
+177 DQLMVQDIQ

-191 LNSYGFGSVLIFLV
+191 LNSYGFGSVIIFLI

-232 IDFEI
+232 INFEI
-237 AAAIVMGENI
+237 AAAIVLGENI
-247 GTTVTAWLASIGANI
+247 GTTVTAWLASLGANI

-274 NIAGVCWMLV
+274 NIAGVCWMLL
-284 LFYPFIAMVDYI
+284 LFYPFIDMLDQI
-296 MPGPIGGH
+296 MPGAIYM
-304 NPEKITAAE
+304 EDVTQTEAITYLSE
-313 ATAHLRESGFKGNPS
+313 NDFKG
-328 KDDLNKARKEIVN
+328 E
-341 VNIPEAEAIAHLKES
+341 
-356 GFDKD
+356 
-361 PSEDDLKKARKEI
+361 PSEDDLAKARKAI
-374 VDTNIPLHLSLFH
+374 VDKNIPLHLSLFH
-387 TLFNLTNIALL
+387 TLFNLANIALL

-415 TSETEGD
+415 KTHDGNA
-422 PPPGSLAA
+422 PKPGSLAA

-447 ALVEAEIDR
+447 ALVEAEINR
-456 LAAVARYMFEGFVEI
+456 LAAITRYMFEGFVEV
-471 FEHPEEDKGK
+471 FESPDSDKSN
-481 LIKELIALE
+481 LIKELKELE
-490 DKCDE
+490 DKCDKLTFE
-495 LAFDITQTLIHC
+495 ITQTLIYC

-520 TSLLRVTAELED
+520 TSLLRVAGELED

-551 RTLPEETKREIKV
+551 RVLPQETLREIKV

-569 IDFMELYQ
+569 LDFMELYQ
-577 THLKDK
+577 THLKDGSIPDIK
-583 SVLPELEVAEGI
+583 KAELI
-595 EDRIDAS
+595 ENRIDAS
-602 RKMLRKN
+602 RKSLRKN
-609 AVKRMKEAVNVKAE
+609 AVKRMQDNENLKAE
-623 MIYVDILNEMER
+623 MIYIDILNEMES
-635 IGNDSLNIVHALNH
+635 IGNDALNVVQALNH

>member
-10 IVRLLYVLGGL
+10 IVRLLYILGGL

-84 QLLTLIE
+84 QLLTLME

-127 IGLPLVFSSKPKF
+127 IGLPLVFSSKPKL

-247 GTTVTAWLASIGANI
+247 GTTVTAWLASIGANL

-274 NIAGVCWMLV
+274 NIAGVTWMLL
-284 LFYPFIAMVDYI
+284 LFYPFIAMLDQI
-296 MPGPIGGH
+296 MPGAIY
-304 NPEKITAAE
+304 AE
-313 ATAHLRESGFKGNPS
+313 DVSRQEAMAYLTDNEFEGEPTEGDIA
-328 KDDLNKARKEIVN
+328 KA
-341 VNIPEAEAIAHLKES
+341 
-356 GFDKD
+356 
-361 PSEDDLKKARKEI
+361 KKSI
-374 VDTNIPLHLSLFH
+374 VDGNIPLHLSLFH

-407 LVERLVKP
+407 LVERIVQPKTADGKAP
-415 TSETEGD
+415 K
-422 PPPGSLAA
+422 PGSLAS

-447 ALVEAEIDR
+447 ALVEAEINR
-456 LAAVARYMFEGFVEI
+456 LAAISRYMFEGFVEV
-471 FEHPEEDKGK
+471 FESPEEDKGK
-481 LIKELIALE
+481 LIKELIELE
-490 DKCDE
+490 EKCDE

-520 TSLLRVTAELED
+520 ASLLRVTGELED
-532 IGDCCHRL
+532 IGDCCYRL

-569 IDFMELYQ
+569 LDFMELYQ
-577 THLKDK
+577 SHLKDG
-583 SVLPELEVAEGI
+583 SIPDLEKAEAI

-602 RKMLRKN
+602 RKSLRKA
-609 AVKRMKEAVNVKAE
+609 AVKRMQDNENLKAE
-623 MIYVDILNEMER
+623 MIYVDILNEMES
-635 IGNDSLNIVHALNH
+635 IGNDALNVVQALNH
-649 VV
+649 IV

>member
-1 MGNVTTWDF
+1 MANVSTWEF
-10 IVRLLYVLGGL
+10 IVGLLYVLGGL

-51 QNRFFGLMTG
+51 QNRFFGLATG

-84 QLLTLIE
+84 QLLTLME

-105 TGWIIATI
+105 TGWIIATF

-127 IGLPLVFSSKPKF
+127 IGLPLVFMSQPKF
-140 KHSGEFLVG
+140 KHTGEFLVG

-163 VPDVKSLLKSPDPA
+163 VPDVKSLLKSSDPA
-177 DQELVLSIQ
+177 DQLLVQDIQ

-232 IDFEI
+232 INFEI
-237 AAAIVMGENI
+237 AAAIVLGENI
-247 GTTVTAWLASIGANI
+247 GTTVTAWLASLGANI
-262 NAKRAARAHFIF
+262 NAKRAARAHFVF
-274 NIAGVCWMLV
+274 NMAGVCWMLL
-284 LFYPFIAMVDYI
+284 LFYPFIGILDQI
-296 MPGPIGGH
+296 MPGAIYV
-304 NPEKITAAE
+304 EDVTQAE
-313 ATAHLRESGFKGNPS
+313 ASAYLEENKFEGEPSES
-328 KDDLNKARKEIVN
+328 DLAKARK
-341 VNIPEAEAIAHLKES
+341 A
-356 GFDKD
+356 
-361 PSEDDLKKARKEI
+361 I
-374 VDTNIPLHLSLFH
+374 VDKNIPLHLSLFH

-398 IGFTPHLGR
+398 IGFAPHLGR
-407 LVERLVKP
+407 LVERLVQPKTHDGNAP
-415 TSETEGD
+415 K
-422 PPPGSLAA
+422 PGSLAA

-456 LAAVARYMFEGFVEI
+456 LAAITRYMFEGFVEV
-471 FEHPEEDKGK
+471 FESPDADKSA
-481 LIKELIALE
+481 LIKELKELE
-490 DKCDE
+490 EKCDE
-495 LAFDITQTLIHC
+495 HAFEITQTLIYC

-520 TSLLRVTAELED
+520 ASLLRVTGELED

-551 RTLPEETKREIKV
+551 RILPEETLREIKA

-569 IDFMELYQ
+569 LDFMELYQ
-577 THLKDK
+577 THLKDGSIPDIEK
-583 SVLPELEVAEGI
+583 AQAI

-602 RKMLRKN
+602 RKSLRKN
-609 AVKRMKEAVNVKAE
+609 AVKRMEDKENLKAE
-623 MIYVDILNEMER
+623 MIYVDILNEMES
-635 IGNDSLNIVHALNH
+635 IGNDALNVVQALNH